1 MNAHDSQRA
10 DFLVEIGT
18 EELPPKALKT
28 LSQRFTA
35 EISQRLAQA
44 GLTAGEVEGFAS
56 PRRLATLVHG
66 LMLNQPSQGLE
77 RKGPALSA
85 AFGKDGQP
93 TPAALGF
100 ARSCNVE
107 FSALE
112 RMATDKGEWLVYRA
126 IQVGRPTRELLPGL
140 VEAALAALPIP
151 KRMRWGAGT
160 EEFVRPV
167 HWVVMLLGHEV
178 VDAEILG
185 IQSGRETRGHR
196 FMGEGRLALE
206 RAADYAP
213 RLEQEG
219 RVVADFA
226 RRRDRVATL
235 VREAAQAQGCQAIL
249 NEELL
254 DEVTAL
260 VEWPVPVVGTF
271 EPHFLTVPREALIAT
286 MQGNQ
291 KYFPLQS
298 TEGALQNR
306 FITIANIE
314 SPVPDMIRDGNERVI
329 RPRLSDASF
338 FYDKDRKTPLAAR
351 CAQLA
356 SIVFERRLGSLKD
369 KSDRV
374 MHLAMDMAPA
384 FGADP
389 AEAAR
394 VAQLSRCDLVTEMVG
409 EFPELQGTMG
419 RYYALHD
426 GEPAGVAEAI
436 GQFYQPRFAG
446 DAIPASPLGRA
457 VACADRLDTLVGI
470 FSVGGAPTGDRDPYA
485 LRRAALGVLRLC
497 IEGDASLD
505 LQQALSVAAATVGG
519 DAVAQVTPVFEFAL
533 ERARGYFLERGY
545 RQDVIESV
553 LSTRPTA
560 PRDLARRIAAVAEF
574 TALPQAT
581 ALAAANKRIANILRK
596 NDMPLEG
603 ADFSALCE
611 GEELALAAAVTDI
624 SAAGTDLLARGD
636 YTAWLTALA
645 GLHDPV
651 NRFFDAVLVMA
662 EEPGLRLARL
672 ALLKRIHGMFLRVAD
687 VALISG

>member
-1 MNAHDSQRA
+1 MNTPDLQQV

-35 EISQRLAQA
+35 ELAQRLTQA
-44 GLTAGEVEGFAS
+44 GLEAGATESFAS
-56 PRRLATLVHG
+56 PRRLATLVRG
-66 LMLNQPSQGLE
+66 LSLNQPSQAQE
-77 RKGPALSA
+77 RRGPAIAA

-100 ARSCNVE
+100 ARSCNVA
-107 FSALE
+107 FDALE

-126 IQVGRPTRELLPGL
+126 IQPGRPTRELLPDI
-140 VEAALAALPIP
+140 VQAALGALPIP

-167 HWVVMLLGHEV
+167 HWVVMLLGTEV
-178 VDAEILG
+178 VDGEILG
-185 IQSGRETRGHR
+185 IRSGRETRGHR
-196 FMGEGRLALE
+196 FMGTARLALDN
-206 RAADYAP
+206 AADYAE
-213 RLEQEG
+213 RLEHEG
-219 RVVADFA
+219 RVIADFA
-226 RRRDRVATL
+226 RRRDRVAAL
-235 VREAAQAQGCQAIL
+235 VRESARAQACRAIL

-271 EPHFLTVPREALIAT
+271 EAHFLAVPREALIAT

-291 KYFPLQS
+291 KYFPLES
-298 TEGALQNR
+298 ADGALQNR

-329 RPRLSDASF
+329 RPRLSDAAF
-338 FYDKDRKTPLAAR
+338 FFDKDRKTPLAAR

-384 FGADP
+384 FKADP
-389 AEAAR
+389 ADAAR
-394 VAQLSRCDLVTEMVG
+394 VAQLARCDLVTEMVG

-426 GEPAGVAEAI
+426 GEPPAVAEAI

-457 VACADRLDTLVGI
+457 VACADRIDTLVGI
-470 FSVGGAPTGDRDPYA
+470 FSAGGAPTGDRDPYA

-505 LQQALSVAAATVGG
+505 LQQTLAVAASTLGG
-519 DAVAQVTPVFEFAL
+519 EAVAQVAPVFEFVL

-553 LSTRPTA
+553 LSTRPSA

-574 TALPQAT
+574 TALPQAA

-596 NDMPLEG
+596 NDTPLEG
-603 ADFSALCE
+603 ADFAVLCE
-611 GEELALAAAVTDI
+611 GEELALAAAVAHI
-624 SAAGTDLLARGD
+624 SATETEVLAHGD
-636 YTAWLTALA
+636 YAAWLNTLA
-645 GLHDPV
+645 GLHEPV

-662 EEPGLRLARL
+662 EQTDLRLARL
-672 ALLKRIHGMFLRVAD
+672 ALLQRIHGMFLRVAD